1 MIGPDEGGGLLPQ
14 RPLLPLARCGIGRP
28 GSAQQY
34 HHMADHEDHA
44 AARFKGFCFDYDR
57 YRPVPPQDLI
67 ELAAGWCGSDPI
79 SLVVDLGC
87 GTGLSTRPWAPRAER
102 VVGIDPSEDMLVAAR
117 TSTADPNIDYRL
129 GTGQRT
135 LLEDAS
141 ADIVS
146 CSSAAH
152 WMEPGPT
159 VAEIARIL
167 RGKGVLVVYGHYYPV
182 FLRSVAL
189 TAFYERWRRNLDEL
203 EYGAERQVA
212 RKWPLTELYQ
222 AVARHGAFGYT
233 RRHYLHSRLAWTPA
247 EVEGFFRAHA
257 GVPFL
262 MERGY
267 SDEQLMLP
275 ELASLL
281 RSHAPVDRLSLHLT
295 YSVFLA
301 VRSDRTGSLPQ

>member
-1 MIGPDEGGGLLPQ
+1 MLI
-14 RPLLPLARCGIGRP
+14 
-28 GSAQQY
+28 
-34 HHMADHEDHA
+34 
-44 AARFKGFCFDYDR
+44 AARS
-57 YRPVPPQDLI
+57 
-67 ELAAGWCGSDPI
+67 A
-79 SLVVDLGC
+79 
-87 GTGLSTRPWAPRAER
+87 
-102 VVGIDPSEDMLVAAR
+102 
-117 TSTADPNIDYRL
+117 TADPNIVYRL
-129 GTGQRT
+129 GTGQQT
-135 LLEDAS
+135 LLDDAS

-152 WMEPGPT
+152 WMEPTPS

-167 RGKGVLVVYGHYYPV
+167 RSKGVLVVYGHYYPV
-182 FLRSVAL
+182 FLGSVTL

-233 RRHYLHSRLAWTPA
+233 RRHYLHSRLEWTPSGI
-247 EVEGFFRAHA
+247 EGFFKAHA

-267 SDEQLMLP
+267 SAEQLMLP
-275 ELASLL
+275 ELAALL
-281 RSHAPVDRLSLHLT
+281 RGHASDDRLALHLT

-301 VRSDRTGSLPQ
+301 VRADRTGSPPQ